1 VLDPAAA
8 VHFRDDGSPEHT
20 YLPAIGRTRG
30 QRNRQVEALGLKGPL
45 NSETA
50 WMAVLYHWFD
60 AGKARREL
68 GFKPRPA
75 ADALAASVRW
85 MKEHGMA

>member
-1 VLDPAAA
+1 V
-8 VHFRDDGSPEHT
+8 
-20 YLPAIGRTRG
+20 
-30 QRNRQVEALGLKGPL
+30 GLKGPL

-68 GFKPRPA
+68 GFRPRPA
-75 ADALAASVRW
+75 AEALAASVRW